1 MNLSDSV
8 SMDQAKTIFTKL
20 PLRLRVTRS
29 QKCAYLHD
37 QTEQR
42 LATDISDHPDSH
54 DRLAETGFRRVEN
67 WVYKPACPGCSACLP
82 IRVKAEDFAGSRNIT
97 RIRAANKDLRRFDSH
112 GQLTLD
118 HYDMFQRY
126 LGFRHEDGQMASMSF
141 EEFSAMILNSPID
154 TTLTEYRDSE
164 DRLMG
169 CILIDRQR
177 DGLSA
182 VYSFFQP
189 DQTKRSLGSF
199 MIVDLIDR
207 CKEIGLPYAYLGYY
221 IEQSRKM
228 SYKAR
233 FKPYQIFI
241 DGVWQDQ

>member
-1 MNLSDSV
+1 
-8 SMDQAKTIFTKL
+8 MDQAKTIFTKL

-118 HYDMFQRY
+118 HYDIFQRY

>member
-1 MNLSDSV
+1 
-8 SMDQAKTIFTKL
+8 MDQAKTIFTKL

-241 DGVWQDQ
+241 DGIWRDQ

>member
-1 MNLSDSV
+1 
-8 SMDQAKTIFTKL
+8 MDQAKTIFTKL

-97 RIRAANKDLRRFDSH
+97 RTRAANKDLRRFDSH

-164 DRLMG
+164 DGLMG

>member
-1 MNLSDSV
+1 
-8 SMDQAKTIFTKL
+8 MDQAKSIFNNL

-29 QKCAYLHD
+29 QKCAYLLD

-42 LATDISDHPDSH
+42 LATDISEHPETH

-67 WVYKPACPGCSACLP
+67 WVYKPACPNCNACQP
-82 IRVKAEDFAGSRNIT
+82 IRVKAEQFKPSRNIA
-97 RIRAANKDLRRFDSH
+97 RIQATNKDLRRN
-112 GQLTLD
+112 LTADRLGLD
-118 HYDMFQRY
+118 HYDVFQSY
-126 LGFRHEDGQMASMSF
+126 LGQRHEDGQMSSMSF
-141 EEFSAMILNSPID
+141 DEFSAMILNSPID
-154 TTLTEYRDSE
+154 TMLTEYVDSE

-169 CILIDRQR
+169 CILVDRQR

-182 VYSFFQP
+182 VYSFFRP
-189 DQTKRSLGSF
+189 EEKKRSLGSF

-207 CKEIGLPYAYLGYY
+207 CNEIGLPYVYLGYY

-233 FKPYQIFI
+233 FKPYQIFS
-241 DGVWQDQ
+241 DGNWRDQ

>member
-1 MNLSDSV
+1 
-8 SMDQAKTIFTKL
+8 MDQAKTIFTQL

-29 QKCAYLHD
+29 QKCAYIHD

-42 LATDISDHPDSH
+42 LATDISDHPETH

-67 WVYKPACPGCSACLP
+67 WVYKPACPNCDACLP
-82 IRVKAEDFAGSRNIT
+82 IRVKAGTFVASRNIA
-97 RIRAANKDLRRFDSH
+97 RIRAANRDLRRSDSH

-141 EEFSAMILNSPID
+141 DEFSAMILNSPID
-154 TTLTEYRDSE
+154 TSLTEYRDE
-164 DRLMG
+164 DNQLMG
-169 CILIDRQR
+169 CILVDKQR

-199 MIVDLIDR
+199 MIVDLIDK
-207 CKEIGLPYAYLGYY
+207 CKQMGLPYVYLGYY

-233 FKPYQIFI
+233 FKPYQIFT
-241 DGVWQDQ
+241 DGVWRDQ

>member
-1 MNLSDSV
+1 
-8 SMDQAKTIFTKL
+8 MDQAKTIFTQL

-29 QKCAYLHD
+29 QKCAYLAE

-42 LATDISDHPDSH
+42 LATDISEHPYAH

-67 WVYKPACPGCSACLP
+67 WVYKPACPGCNACQP
-82 IRVKAEDFAGSRNIT
+82 IRVKTEAFTPSRNIA
-97 RIRAANKDLRRFDSH
+97 RIRAANKDLRRVASH
-112 GQLTLD
+112 GQLTLE

-126 LGFRHEDGQMASMSF
+126 LGYRHEDGQMASMSF
-141 EEFSAMILNSPID
+141 DEFSAMILNSPIE
-154 TTLTEYRDSE
+154 TSLTEYLDQ
-164 DRLMG
+164 DNRLMG
-169 CILIDRQR
+169 CILVDQQR

-207 CKEIGLPYAYLGYY
+207 CKAMGLPYVYLGYY

-233 FKPYQIFI
+233 FKPYQIFT

>member
-1 MNLSDSV
+1 
-8 SMDQAKTIFTKL
+8 MDQAKSIFTQL

-29 QKCAYLHD
+29 QKCAYLPD
-37 QTEQR
+37 QAEQR
-42 LATDISDHPDSH
+42 LATDIAVHPHIH

-67 WVYKPACPGCSACLP
+67 WVYKPACPGCNACEP
-82 IRVKAEDFAGSRNIT
+82 IRVKADAFTPSRNIA
-97 RIRAANKDLRRFDSH
+97 RIRSINKDLRRSESK
-112 GQLTLD
+112 GQLTLE

-126 LGFRHEDGQMASMSF
+126 LGFRHEDGQMAGMSF
-141 EEFSAMILNSPID
+141 DEFSAMILNSPID
-154 TTLTEYRDSE
+154 THLSEYLGPDG
-164 DRLMG
+164 RLMG

-189 DQTKRSLGSF
+189 DEEKRSLGSF

-207 CKEIGLPYAYLGYY
+207 CKQMGLPYVYLGYY

-233 FKPYQIFI
+233 FKPYQIFS
-241 DGVWQDQ
+241 DGVWRDQ

>member
-1 MNLSDSV
+1 
-8 SMDQAKTIFTKL
+8 MDQAKSIFNNL

-29 QKCAYLHD
+29 QKCAYLLD

-42 LATDISDHPDSH
+42 LATDISEHAEMH

-67 WVYKPACPGCSACLP
+67 WVYKPACPNCKACQP
-82 IRVKAEDFAGSRNIT
+82 IRVKAEQFKPSRNIA
-97 RIRAANKDLRRFDSH
+97 RIQATNRDLRRNLSS
-112 GQLTLD
+112 GRIGLD
-118 HYDMFQRY
+118 HYDVFQSY
-126 LGFRHEDGQMASMSF
+126 LGQRHEDGQMSSMSF
-141 EEFSAMILNSPID
+141 DEFSAMILNSPID
-154 TTLTEYRDSE
+154 TLLTEYVDSE

-169 CILIDRQR
+169 CILVDRQR

-182 VYSFFQP
+182 VYSFFRP
-189 DQTKRSLGSF
+189 EEKKRSLGSF

-207 CKEIGLPYAYLGYY
+207 CNEIGLPYVYLGYY

-233 FKPYQIFI
+233 FRPYQIFSNGI
-241 DGVWQDQ
+241 WQDQ

>member
-1 MNLSDSV
+1 
-8 SMDQAKTIFTKL
+8 MDQAKTIFTKL

-126 LGFRHEDGQMASMSF
+126 LGLRHEDGQMASMSF

-164 DRLMG
+164 DGLMG

>member
-1 MNLSDSV
+1 
-8 SMDQAKTIFTKL
+8 MDQAKSIFNNF

-29 QKCAYLHD
+29 QKCAYLLE

-42 LATDISDHPDSH
+42 LATDISEHPETH

-67 WVYKPACPGCSACLP
+67 WVYKPACPNCNACQP
-82 IRVKAEDFAGSRNIT
+82 IRVKAEQFKPSRNIA
-97 RIRAANKDLRRFDSH
+97 RIQATNRDLRRTVSS
-112 GQLTLD
+112 GRLGLD
-118 HYDMFQRY
+118 HYDVFQSY
-126 LGFRHEDGQMASMSF
+126 LGQRHEDGQMSSMSF
-141 EEFSAMILNSPID
+141 DEFSAMILNSPID
-154 TTLTEYRDSE
+154 TLLTEYVDSE

-169 CILIDRQR
+169 CILVDRQR

-182 VYSFFQP
+182 VYSFFRP
-189 DQTKRSLGSF
+189 EEKKRSLGSF

-207 CKEIGLPYAYLGYY
+207 CNEIGLPYVYLGYY

-233 FKPYQIFI
+233 FRPYQIFS
-241 DGVWQDQ
+241 DGIWRDQ

>member
-1 MNLSDSV
+1 
-8 SMDQAKTIFTKL
+8 MDQAKTIFSKL

-29 QKCAYLHD
+29 QKCAYLPD

-67 WVYKPACPGCSACLP
+67 WVYKPACPGCNACLP
-82 IRVKAEDFAGSRNIT
+82 IRVKADEFAGSRNIA
-97 RIRAANKDLRRFDSH
+97 RIRAANKDLYRLDSH

-154 TTLTEYRDSE
+154 TRLTEYRDQD

-169 CILIDRQR
+169 CILIDKQR

-207 CKEIGLPYAYLGYY
+207 CKDIGLPYVYLGYY

-241 DGVWQDQ
+241 DGIWRDQ

>member
-1 MNLSDSV
+1 
-8 SMDQAKTIFTKL
+8 MDQAKTIFTKL

-29 QKCAYLHD
+29 QKCAYLPV

-42 LATDISDHPDSH
+42 LATDISEHPQTH

-67 WVYKPACPGCSACLP
+67 WVYKPACPGCNACLP
-82 IRVKAEDFAGSRNIT
+82 IRVKADKFAGSRNIA
-97 RIRAANKDLRRFDSH
+97 RIRAANRDLRRFDSH

-141 EEFSAMILNSPID
+141 EEFSAMILNSPIE
-154 TTLTEYRDSE
+154 TRLTEYRDSD

-169 CILIDRQR
+169 CILVDRQR

-207 CKEIGLPYAYLGYY
+207 CKEIGLPYVYLGYY

-228 SYKAR
+228 AYKAR
-233 FKPYQIFI
+233 FKPYQIFS

>member
-1 MNLSDSV
+1 
-8 SMDQAKTIFTKL
+8 MDQAKLIFNNL

-29 QKCAYLHD
+29 QKCAYLLD

-42 LATDISDHPDSH
+42 LATDISEHPETH

-67 WVYKPACPGCSACLP
+67 WVYKPACPNCNACQP
-82 IRVKAEDFAGSRNIT
+82 IRVKAEQFKPSRNIA
-97 RIRAANKDLRRFDSH
+97 RIQATNRDLRRNLSE
-112 GQLTLD
+112 GRLGLD
-118 HYDMFQRY
+118 HYDVFQSY
-126 LGFRHEDGQMASMSF
+126 LGQRHEDGQMSSMSF
-141 EEFSAMILNSPID
+141 DEFSAMVLNSPID
-154 TTLTEYRDSE
+154 TLLTEYVDSE

-169 CILIDRQR
+169 CILVDKQR

-182 VYSFFQP
+182 VYSFFRP
-189 DQTKRSLGSF
+189 EEKKRSLGSF

-207 CKEIGLPYAYLGYY
+207 CNEIGLPYVYLGYY

-233 FKPYQIFI
+233 FRPYQIFS
-241 DGVWQDQ
+241 DGIWRDQ

>member
-1 MNLSDSV
+1 
-8 SMDQAKTIFTKL
+8 MDQAKTIFTKL

>member
-1 MNLSDSV
+1 
-8 SMDQAKTIFTKL
+8 MDQAKTIFTQL

-29 QKCAYLHD
+29 QKCAYLPG

-42 LATDISDHPDSH
+42 LATDISDHPEAH

-67 WVYKPACPGCSACLP
+67 WVYKPACPGCNACLP
-82 IRVKAEDFAGSRNIT
+82 IRVKADEFAGSRNIA
-97 RIRAANKDLRRFDSH
+97 RIRAANRDLRRFDSH

-141 EEFSAMILNSPID
+141 EEFSAMILNSPIE
-154 TTLTEYRDSE
+154 TRLTEYRDSD

-169 CILIDRQR
+169 CILVDRQR

-207 CKEIGLPYAYLGYY
+207 CKEIGLPYVYLGYY

-228 SYKAR
+228 AYKAR
-233 FKPYQIFI
+233 FKPYQIFS

>member
-1 MNLSDSV
+1 
-8 SMDQAKTIFTKL
+8 MDQAKSIFSQL

-29 QKCAYLHD
+29 QKCAYLPD
-37 QTEQR
+37 RTEQR
-42 LATDISDHPDSH
+42 LATDISEHPQAH

-67 WVYKPACPGCSACLP
+67 WVYKPACPNCNACKP
-82 IRVKAEDFAGSRNIT
+82 IRVKAAQFKPSRNIT
-97 RIRAANKDLRRFDSH
+97 RIQTANRDLKRNLSTGRLS
-112 GQLTLD
+112 LD

-126 LGFRHEDGQMASMSF
+126 LGHRHEDGQMASMSF
-141 EEFSAMILNSPID
+141 DEFSAMILNSPID
-154 TTLTEYRDSE
+154 TTLTEYVDNE

-169 CILIDRQR
+169 CILVDRQR

-189 DQTKRSLGSF
+189 EEEKRSLGSF
-199 MIVDLIDR
+199 MIVELIER
-207 CKEIGLPYAYLGYY
+207 CTELGLPYVYLGYY

-233 FKPYQIFI
+233 FKPYQIFSEG
-241 DGVWQDQ
+241 DWQDQ

>member
-1 MNLSDSV
+1 
-8 SMDQAKTIFTKL
+8 
-20 PLRLRVTRS
+20 
-29 QKCAYLHD
+29 
-37 QTEQR
+37 
-42 LATDISDHPDSH
+42 
-54 DRLAETGFRRVEN
+54 
-67 WVYKPACPGCSACLP
+67 
-82 IRVKAEDFAGSRNIT
+82 
-97 RIRAANKDLRRFDSH
+97 
-112 GQLTLD
+112 
-118 HYDMFQRY
+118 
-126 LGFRHEDGQMASMSF
+126 
-141 EEFSAMILNSPID
+141 MILNSPIE
-154 TTLTEYRDSE
+154 TRLTEYRDSD

-169 CILIDRQR
+169 CILVDRQR

>member
-1 MNLSDSV
+1 
-8 SMDQAKTIFTKL
+8 MDQAKTIFTKL

-29 QKCAYLHD
+29 QKCAYLTD

-42 LATDISDHPDSH
+42 LATDISEHPQTH

-67 WVYKPACPGCSACLP
+67 WVYKPACPGCNACLP
-82 IRVKAEDFAGSRNIT
+82 IRVKADEFAGSRNIA
-97 RIRAANKDLRRFDSH
+97 RIRAANRDLRRFDSH

-141 EEFSAMILNSPID
+141 EEFSAMILNSPIE
-154 TTLTEYRDSE
+154 TRLTEYRNSD

-169 CILIDRQR
+169 CILVDRQR

-207 CKEIGLPYAYLGYY
+207 CKEIGLPYVYLGYY

-228 SYKAR
+228 AYKAR
-233 FKPYQIFI
+233 FKPYQIFS